1 MYFWKINDLK
11 KQIILRGL
19 SETQVF
25 YYILLYVGTTTILIQ
40 MMEYFPSDELHNK
53 WDYVKCGL
61 DLLIP
66 IFGTILAYRA
76 NGGETGT
83 SFAAKYF
90 SISFVVGIR
99 FFVYYI
105 PVMSALIA
113 YHYWGFIES
122 GAEIQNDWILVALS
136 SAWYG
141 AVYAFIAKHIRDT
154 VKSKDIVTK

>member
-53 WDYVKCGL
+53 WDYVQCGL

-66 IFGTILAYRA
+66 IFGTILA
-76 NGGETGT
+76 
-83 SFAAKYF
+83 
-90 SISFVVGIR
+90 
-99 FFVYYI
+99 
-105 PVMSALIA
+105 
-113 YHYWGFIES
+113 
-122 GAEIQNDWILVALS
+122 
-136 SAWYG
+136 
-141 AVYAFIAKHIRDT
+141 
-154 VKSKDIVTK
+154 